1 MAFRSVIEAAIT
13 MTSNTIAKTRDRGLV
28 QSIDHSSASRDVDV
42 ASEGRPNP
50 TPARFDHLDRLDAE
64 MATIGRERDRLIRA
78 IAQGGEMGG
87 LLEALRAR
95 EDRLQDLEAQ
105 RKALRSQRHL
115 KASEAARVRGELIE
129 IADAWRDVLVHDPTN
144 ARLIVTS
151 LLVGRVTITPTG
163 DKRWQMRGEGTLIGL
178 FSRVFALG
186 DSSPRALAHQVR
198 RVRGRLPLA
207 A

>member
-1 MAFRSVIEAAIT
+1 MWLPKVGQILHPLA
-13 MTSNTIAKTRDRGLV
+13 L
-28 QSIDHSSASRDVDV
+28 H
-42 ASEGRPNP
+42 
-50 TPARFDHLDRLDAE
+50 HLDRLDAE

-78 IAQGGEMGG
+78 TAQGGEMGG

-115 KASEAARVRGELIE
+115 KASQSDRVRGELFAMAAE
-129 IADAWRDVLVHDPTN
+129 CRRVLMDDVPN
-144 ARLIVTS
+144 ARPIVTA
-151 LLVGRVTITPTG
+151 LLKGRVTITPTG
-163 DKRWQMRGEGTLIGL
+163 HKRWQMRGEGTLIGL

-186 DSSPRALAHQVR
+186 DSSPRALAQQIR
-198 RVRGRLPLA
+198 RVRGRLRLA